1 MKTLKQRVLLSVI
14 VLLMATLSG
23 PLNAQDQLVSFSDFL
38 TNTASAN
45 SSQYVGQPGYKVQ
58 DDSTFEHMQQYI
70 QNIMT
75 VREKIRPWP
84 QSIVPEGLTTIGAGN
99 DLNLIW

>member
-58 DDSTFEHMQQYI
+58 DGSTFEHMQQYI
-70 QNIMT
+70 QNIYSGGT
-75 VREKIRPWP
+75 GKP
-84 QSIVPEGLTTIGAGN
+84 QLPAVWSVL
-99 DLNLIW
+99 